1 MYQLRDGSALTLES
15 TLTFQHRVPNYREV
29 FYITTHRHKHT
40 HTHTHLQPHS
50 LPHIQTGG
58 RAHRLTRGLS
68 WDYLR
73 TRSAAATFVFLDS

>member
-29 FYITTHRHKHT
+29 FYITTHRHK
-40 HTHTHLQPHS
+40 HLQPHS